1 MKNKS
6 LILKSLLVLS
16 LATTSMLASESND
29 GEDDAY
35 VAKITIAPSMHK
47 KETLAVLD
55 KLLSPFEDMTEYALD
70 KNLDGMKKGYKNIEK
85 IEDNALL
92 KQTISTDKLKQL
104 SRDIETLEIY
114 ITNAH
119 YSKVA
124 LLSSKMLNDNVTNFK
139 YNTKIKEQL
148 HIEHLDYMGFRILA
162 LLSTGNP
169 NFTQISQAISHAKSD
184 WNAIKDKIQ
193 DENKREAFDLLFQ
206 GLEHSLQT
214 KDSNMLN
221 ILAQM
226 DLALVDVVEVVFE

>member
-1 MKNKS
+1 MKHNN

-16 LATTSMLASESND
+16 LAATSILANEEND
-29 GEDDAY
+29 GADEAY
-35 VAKITIAPSMHK
+35 VAKITIAQSMSK

-55 KLLSPFEDMTEYALD
+55 KVLSPFEDMTEYALD
-70 KNLDGMKKGYKNIEK
+70 KNFDGMKNGYKNIEK

-92 KQTISTDKLKQL
+92 KQTMPAGKLKQL
-104 SRDIETLEIY
+104 SENIETLETMID
-114 ITNAH
+114 NAQ

-124 LLSSKMLNDNVTNFK
+124 LLSSKMFNDATTNFK
-139 YNTKIKEQL
+139 YSSKIKEQL

-162 LLSTGNP
+162 LLSSENP

-193 DENKREAFDLLFQ
+193 DENKVEAFNLLFQ
-206 GLEHSLQT
+206 GLNHSLQT
-214 KDSNMLN
+214 KDTKMLN